1 MSLDNLRLKKITLEF
16 KSQKEMWQIIAEW
29 NKSKVEEIGL
39 KIIIQH
45 LALKDCPPV
54 KTTQLFF
61 CDFSACPMMC

>member
-1 MSLDNLRLKKITLEF
+1 MSLDNLRLKKITVEF

-45 LALKDCPPV
+45 LALKDCPP
-54 KTTQLFF
+54 
-61 CDFSACPMMC
+61 